1 MNPDS
6 PEPPVDS
13 VNDARSGPT
22 RLTAANAL
30 TSLRLIAAPVC
41 SCMIVAGRDF
51 EAVLVFFFAIATDF
65 ADGPLARKRGESS
78 PFGALLDHAT
88 DATFVVLGIGA
99 LVMRG
104 FAPVVLPF
112 LIALAFV
119 QYTLDSRALAGEYL
133 RASALG
139 RWNGI
144 FYFVLLGTPII
155 RNTIG
160 WSWPGDGL
168 IALMGWLLVMSTAVS
183 MADRTVALRR
193 SRRRTTPIH

>member
-1 MNPDS
+1 MSSNS
-6 PEPPVDS
+6 PEP
-13 VNDARSGPT
+13 ARDRNAAIST

-41 SCMIVAGRDF
+41 SCMVFAERDV
-51 EAVLVFFFAIATDF
+51 EAMLVFLFAIATDF

-78 PFGALLDHAT
+78 PFGALFDHAT

-99 LVMRG
+99 LVTRDL
-104 FAPVVLPF
+104 APPLLPL
-112 LIALAFV
+112 LIAVAFV
-119 QYTLDSRALAGEYL
+119 QYTLDSRALAGEHL

-155 RNTIG
+155 RNTVG
-160 WSWPGDGL
+160 GAWPNDGL
-168 IALMGWLLVMSTAVS
+168 IVMMGWLLVASTAAS
-183 MADRTVALRR
+183 MVDRLLALRQTR
-193 SRRRTTPIH
+193 VRGR

>member
-1 MNPDS
+1 MSSDS
-6 PEPPVDS
+6 PEPTRDS
-13 VNDARSGPT
+13 TTATSK

-30 TSLRLIAAPVC
+30 TCLRLIAAPVC
-41 SCMIVAGRDF
+41 SCMVFAGRDV
-51 EAVLVFFFAIATDF
+51 EAMLVFLFAIATDF

-99 LVMRG
+99 LVTRDL
-104 FAPVVLPF
+104 APTVLPL

-160 WSWPGDGL
+160 WSWPNDGL
-168 IALMGWLLVMSTAVS
+168 IVIMGWLLVASTGAS
-183 MADRTVALRR
+183 MADRLLALRQTRASAR
-193 SRRRTTPIH
+193 SLD